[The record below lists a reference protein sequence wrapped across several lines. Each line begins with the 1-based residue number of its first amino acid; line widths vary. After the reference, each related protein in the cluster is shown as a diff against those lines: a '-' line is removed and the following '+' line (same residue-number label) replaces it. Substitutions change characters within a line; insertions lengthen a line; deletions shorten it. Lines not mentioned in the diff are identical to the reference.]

1 MTNNDKN
8 NMKTNKYL
16 QLGLFIGCIA
26 LLTGCSDPVKSRM
39 GGYSYQIAKQ
49 EVTIDDTVSIVLT
62 GEMGAL
68 QMEQIQEDSILLTF
82 NSLKGD
88 VYTTTGNIDNDD
100 IVLQP
105 FERTLSVTYT
115 VTQQDLLRPV
125 DKTLNETYN
134 IQVSGSAEMHD
145 ETIHFMLQYN
155 GEGASNDKQLVG
167 EDILMVAKK
176 N

>member
-1 MTNNDKN
+1 
-8 NMKTNKYL
+8 MKTKLHL
-16 QLGLFIGCIA
+16 QLGLCVGCIA
-26 LLTGCSDPVKSRM
+26 LMASCSDPVKSRM

-88 VYTTTGNIDNDD
+88 VYTTTGKIDNDD

-105 FERTLSVTYT
+105 FERPLSVTYT

-134 IQVSGSAEMHD
+134 IEVSGGAEIHD

-155 GEGASNDKQLVG
+155 GAGVSNDKQLVG

>member
-26 LLTGCSDPVKSRM
+26 LLAGCSDPVKSRM

-68 QMEQIQEDSILLTF
+68 QMEQIQDDSILLTF

-88 VYTTTGNIDNDD
+88 VYTTTGKIDNDD

-155 GEGASNDKQLVG
+155 GEGVSNDKQLVG

>member
-1 MTNNDKN
+1 
-8 NMKTNKYL
+8 MKTNKYL

-26 LLTGCSDPVKSRM
+26 LLAGCSDPVKSRM

-49 EVTIDDTVSIVLT
+49 EGTIDDTVSIVLT

-82 NSLKGD
+82 NSLKGN
-88 VYTTTGNIDNDD
+88 VYTTTGKIDNDD

-134 IQVSGSAEMHD
+134 IEVSGGAEMHD

-155 GEGASNDKQLVG
+155 GTGVSNDKQLVG

>member
-1 MTNNDKN
+1 
-8 NMKTNKYL
+8 
-16 QLGLFIGCIA
+16 
-26 LLTGCSDPVKSRM
+26 
-39 GGYSYQIAKQ
+39 
-49 EVTIDDTVSIVLT
+49 
-62 GEMGAL
+62 MGAL

-88 VYTTTGNIDNDD
+88 VYTTTGKIDNDD

-134 IQVSGSAEMHD
+134 IEVSGGAKMHD

-155 GEGASNDKQLVG
+155 GAGVSNDKQLVG

>member
-1 MTNNDKN
+1 
-8 NMKTNKYL
+8 MKTNKYL

-26 LLTGCSDPVKSRM
+26 LLAGCSDPVKSRM

-49 EVTIDDTVSIVLT
+49 EVTIDDTVSIVLI

-68 QMEQIQEDSILLTF
+68 QMEQSILLTF

-88 VYTTTGNIDNDD
+88 VYTTTGKIDNDD

-134 IQVSGSAEMHD
+134 IRVSGSAEMHD

-155 GEGASNDKQLVG
+155 GAGVSNDKQLVG

>member
-1 MTNNDKN
+1 
-8 NMKTNKYL
+8 MKTKLHL
-16 QLGLFIGCIA
+16 QLGLLVGCIA
-26 LLTGCSDPVKSRM
+26 LMASCSDPVQSRM

-62 GEMGAL
+62 GEMGSL
-68 QMEQIQEDSILLTF
+68 QMEQVKNDNILLTF

-88 VYTTTGNIDNDD
+88 VYTTTGRIDDD
-100 IVLQP
+100 EIVLQP

-115 VTQQDLLRPV
+115 VTQEDLLRPV
-125 DKTLNETYN
+125 DKTVNETYN
-134 IQVSGSAEMHD
+134 IEVSGGAEMHD
-145 ETIHFMLQYN
+145 ETIHFTLQYR
-155 GEGASNDKQLVG
+155 GTGVSNDKQIVG